1 MSKTA
6 REGSLGSKLL
16 SLRIGETMIIP
27 EPEEQAFCDTKPTSM
42 ERQIHSLIAKS
53 EYLNGRSFSTFRCD
67 IIRNRSLHPM
77 IGIIR
82 NK

>member
-16 SLRIGETMIIP
+16 SLRIGETMVLP
-27 EPEEQAFCDTKPTSM
+27 EPDEQVFSDTKPTSM

-67 IIRNRSLHPM
+67 IIRNRTLYPM
-77 IGIIR
+77 IGITR
-82 NK
+82 NE